1 MIFRVAEQRE
11 EGRQQPAAAMMAL
24 GADLMQSASPP
35 QLKKLRAQEVSL
47 FCVFNFG
54 FGGMG

>member
-11 EGRQQPAAAMMAL
+11 EGRQQAAAAMMAL

-35 QLKKLRAQEVSL
+35 QPKNRADKSCPFFAFSKLDLGAW
-47 FCVFNFG
+47 G
-54 FGGMG
+54 

>member
-11 EGRQQPAAAMMAL
+11 EDRRQAAAAMMAL

-35 QLKKLRAQEVSL
+35 KKNCAR
-47 FCVFNFG
+47 
-54 FGGMG
+54 